1 MRFSTQMVRFLTVG
15 LITNASLYTAYLAI
29 TSLGLEH
36 KLAMTLVY
44 VSGVVMG
51 FLFNRNWTFRHNGQL
66 ARGFMRYAS
75 IYFAGYVVNF
85 CGLFLLVDIFGYPHQ
100 IMQLIIGALLM
111 GVFFIAQRYWIFKH
125 DGKPVSD
132 YGG

>member
-1 MRFSTQMVRFLTVG
+1 MRFSTQMVRFLAVG
-15 LITNASLYTAYLAI
+15 LITNGSLYAAYLAI

-51 FLFNRNWTFRHNGQL
+51 FLFNRNWTFRHNGQF
-66 ARGFMRYAS
+66 ASGFMRYAS
-75 IYFAGYVVNF
+75 IYFAGYIVNL
-85 CGLFLLVDIFGYPHQ
+85 CGLYLLVDIFGYPHQ
-100 IMQLIIGALLM
+100 IMQLIIGALLTI
-111 GVFFIAQRYWIFKH
+111 VFFIAQRYWIFKQ

-132 YGG
+132 YAG